1 MQNLQACFDASFED
15 FTSIS
20 DIGEITAA
28 NLVEFF
34 ASPEGRCLADELSA
48 AGVSMDAKKQASAS
62 TLEGLTFVLT
72 GTLPTMTRDEASEKI
87 KAAGGKISSS
97 VSKKTSFVV
106 AGEEAGSKLTKAK
119 ELGVAILDENQLLAM
134 L

>member
-34 ASPEGRCLADELSA
+34 ASPEARCLADELSA

-119 ELGVAILDENQLLAM
+119 ELGVTILDENQLLAM